1 MSLDARRISVGYDR
15 RVVVDGLDLTIGVG
29 EITALIGPNACGKS
43 TLLGA
48 LGRVLPVRGGAVL
61 LAGQDIHR
69 LPTREVARRLGVLP
83 QQPAAPEG
91 ITVAELVHRGRHP
104 HQGLLARRT
113 AHDDQAVATAML
125 RTGVAD
131 LATRAVD
138 ELSGG
143 QRQRVWIAMAL
154 AQETSVLLLDEPT
167 SYLDVAHQLE
177 VLDLLVDL
185 NREQGTTVVMVLHD
199 LNHAARYASTVVA
212 VKDGRIAACG
222 PPREVV
228 TVELVAE
235 VFGVPARVLTDPDT
249 GAPLVLARGRH
260 DRPPTP
266 ADNDQHHKPDQPG
279 IHPARTPA
287 PLLAGGPARA
297 DQKDDA

>member
-1 MSLDARRISVGYDR
+1 MSLQASRISVGYDR
-15 RVVVDGLDLTIGVG
+15 RLVVDGLDLDLPMG

-48 LGRVLPVRGGAVL
+48 LGRVLPVRGGVVL
-61 LAGQDIHR
+61 LDGADIHR

-83 QQPAAPEG
+83 QSPVAPEG
-91 ITVAELVHRGRHP
+91 ITVAELVSRGRHP

-113 AHDDQAVATAML
+113 AHDDEVVATAML

-131 LATRAVD
+131 LAARPVD

-154 AQETSVLLLDEPT
+154 AQETSLLLLDEPT
-167 SYLDVAHQLE
+167 SYLDIAHQIE

-185 NREQGTTVVMVLHD
+185 NRDQGTTVVMVLHD

-212 VKDGRIAACG
+212 VKDGAVVASG

-228 TVELVAE
+228 TAEVVEH
-235 VFGVPARVLTDPDT
+235 VFGVTARVIPDPDT

-260 DRPPTP
+260 DVPR
-266 ADNDQHHKPDQPG
+266 ANDQHRKHDRPDVATTLQPV
-279 IHPARTPA
+279 
-287 PLLAGGPARA
+287 PLLAGLSTRT
-297 DQKDDA
+297 DTKDDS

>member
-1 MSLDARRISVGYDR
+1 MSLQASRISVGYDR
-15 RVVVDGLDLTIGVG
+15 RLVVDGLDLDLPMG

-48 LGRVLPVRGGAVL
+48 LGRVLPVRGGVVL
-61 LAGQDIHR
+61 LDGADIHR

-83 QQPAAPEG
+83 QSPVAPEG
-91 ITVAELVHRGRHP
+91 ITVAELVSRGRHP

-113 AHDDQAVATAML
+113 AHDDEVVATAML

-131 LATRAVD
+131 LAARPVD

-154 AQETSVLLLDEPT
+154 AQETSLLLLDEPT
-167 SYLDVAHQLE
+167 SYLDIAHQIE

-185 NREQGTTVVMVLHD
+185 NRDQGTTVVMVLHD

-212 VKDGRIAACG
+212 VKDGAVVASG

-228 TVELVAE
+228 TAAVVEH
-235 VFGVPARVLTDPDT
+235 VFGVTARVIPDPDT

-260 DRPPTP
+260 DVPR
-266 ADNDQHHKPDQPG
+266 ANDQHRKHDRPDVATTFQPVPLRAG
-279 IHPARTPA
+279 LSTRT
-287 PLLAGGPARA
+287 
-297 DQKDDA
+297 DTKDDS